1 MGVDVDLATCTN
13 SSFLCLGQRREV
25 QKTALEDMGSDI
37 PPGKEKNTLDDKM
50 LDNQDKVVVEGQS
63 LEWGSEP
70 EGSRGHKIRTGT
82 DVVECGCGIGPF

>member
-37 PPGKEKNTLDDKM
+37 PLGKEKIHWMMKCWTIKIKL
-50 LDNQDKVVVEGQS
+50 
-63 LEWGSEP
+63 WW
-70 EGSRGHKIRTGT
+70 RGR
-82 DVVECGCGIGPF
+82 V